1 MTTDALAAWLRVRSQ
16 IDWTSAAARTPGPV
30 EPVVDGL
37 AAWCSEGGRASDLP
51 RGHRL
56 LAALARSRQDASHG
70 HPLTCTL
77 LTSWQQLVL
86 GMPEVQFRQGD
97 AFAKGGR
104 ERYALTS
111 HTERDFEQCLR
122 DSSDQRVPLASRA
135 ARAYLDVIFFH
146 PFPDGNARL
155 AMLTLAYVLESE
167 GVRLDQVGPLQTT
180 RYADDAAGAADL
192 AALVF
197 ILIRSTRQRAG
208 RLNRAFQYPPAH
220 VAGHRPTGAC
230 CGPRS
235 DAGHT

>member
-1 MTTDALAAWLRVRSQ
+1 MTTDALAAWLQVRSQ
-16 IDWTSAAARTPGPV
+16 IDWNSAAGRIPDPV

-37 AAWCSEGGRASDLP
+37 ATWCSEQGRSSDLA
-51 RGHRL
+51 RSRRL
-56 LAALARSRQDASHG
+56 LAALARSRMDACHR

-77 LTSWQQLVL
+77 LTGWQQLVL

-111 HTERDFEQCLR
+111 HTERTFEQCLR
-122 DSSDQRVPLASRA
+122 ESADRRIPLASRA

-180 RYADDAAGAADL
+180 RYADDAVGAADL

-197 ILIRSTRQRAG
+197 ILIRSTRQRAT
-208 RLNRAFQYPPAH
+208 RLRQ
-220 VAGHRPTGAC
+220 
-230 CGPRS
+230 
-235 DAGHT
+235 